1 VEWRPGRDPR
11 LTGVNRLATAALD
24 ASDAVRQDAWADASR
39 WERRGVGAEK
49 WVGREPG
56 DLEPAEPERQS
67 DPWPLGVVAVLYT
80 PAGAQSAER

>member
-1 VEWRPGRDPR
+1 MV
-11 LTGVNRLATAALD
+11 VNQWATAESD

-56 DLEPAEPERQS
+56 DPEPAEPERQS
-67 DPWPLGVVAVLYT
+67 DPWQLGLVAALYT
-80 PAGAQSAER
+80 PVGAQSAER